1 MSTPM
6 YELELET
13 EWEDELEMEG
23 EWEGEDEQFFGRLA
37 SLARRAARSPALRRI
52 GLSAARS
59 ALRGLSGVGGRIA
72 GATGRQLGAQAANV
86 LGGYLP
92 QSEFEDE
99 VEGEWETEVEGEDEM
114 FASPGQAA
122 QTAALMAHL
131 GRAAAEAES
140 EDESEAFLGALIP
153 LAARLVPRVAPAIMR
168 ATPQLVR
175 SMSNVGRTL
184 LNNPSTRPLVN
195 ALPTVARNTAASLAR
210 QVAAGRQITPQ
221 TAVRTL
227 AQQTANVLGNP
238 QRAVR
243 AYRQTRTLDRRYHG
257 GRVAA
262 PAGAGGAAGAGA
274 DIGAA
279 GNGIAAD
286 QPSTCQCGAQ
296 AMY

>member
-6 YELELET
+6 YEYEFGT

-23 EWEGEDEQFFGRLA
+23 EWEGEDESEQFFGRLA
-37 SLARRAARSPALRRI
+37 SLARRAASSPALRRI

-72 GATGRQLGAQAANV
+72 GATGRQLGGQAANV

-92 QSEFEDE
+92 QSEFEGE
-99 VEGEWETEVEGEDEM
+99 FEGEWETEIEGEDET
-114 FASPGQAA
+114 FVNPRQTA
-122 QTAALMAHL
+122 QTTALMAHL

-140 EDESEAFLGALIP
+140 EDEAEAFLGALIP

-175 SMSNVGRTL
+175 GMSNVGRTL
-184 LNNPSTRPLVN
+184 LNNPSTRPLIN

-210 QVAAGRQITPQ
+210 QVASGRQITPR

-227 AQQTANVLGNP
+227 ARQTANVLGNP
-238 QRAVR
+238 QRAVS
-243 AYRQTRTLDRRYHG
+243 AYRQARGLDRRYHG
-257 GRVAA
+257 GA
-262 PAGAGGAAGAGA
+262 AGAGAVAGAGA
-274 DIGAA
+274 DIAA
-279 GNGIAAD
+279 GNGMAVD
-286 QPSTCQCGAQ
+286 QPSSCQCGAQ

>member
-6 YELELET
+6 YEYELES
-13 EWEDELEMEG
+13 EWEDELELEG
-23 EWEGEDEQFFGRLA
+23 EWEGEDESEQFFGRLA
-37 SLARRAARSPALRRI
+37 SLARRAASSPALRRI

-59 ALRGLSGVGGRIA
+59 ALRGLSGVGGRIG
-72 GATGRQLGAQAANV
+72 GATGRRLGGQAANI

-92 QSEFEDE
+92 QSEFEGE
-99 VEGEWETEVEGEDEM
+99 FEGEWETEMEGEDEM
-114 FASPGQAA
+114 FAANPRQAA

-131 GRAAAEAES
+131 GHAAAEAES

-175 SMSNVGRTL
+175 GMSNVGRTL
-184 LNNPSTRPLVN
+184 LNNPTTRPLVR

-210 QVAAGRQITPQ
+210 QVASGRQITPQ

-227 AQQTANVLGNP
+227 ARQTANVLGNP
-238 QRAVR
+238 QRAVN
-243 AYRQTRTLDRRYHG
+243 AYKQSRTLERRYHG
-257 GRVAA
+257 GG
-262 PAGAGGAAGAGA
+262 AGAG
-274 DIGAA
+274 
-279 GNGIAAD
+279 IAAATNGVATD
-286 QPSTCQCGAQ
+286 QPGTCQCGAQ

>member
-6 YELELET
+6 YEYEFET
-13 EWEDELEMEG
+13 EWEDELEVEG
-23 EWEGEDEQFFGRLA
+23 EWEGEDETEQFFGRLA
-37 SLARRAARSPALRRI
+37 SLARRAASSPALRRI

-72 GATGRQLGAQAANV
+72 GAPGRQLGAQAANV

-92 QSEFEDE
+92 QSEFEGE

-114 FASPGQAA
+114 FANPRQAA
-122 QTAALMAHL
+122 QTTALMAHL
-131 GRAAAEAES
+131 GHAAAEAES
-140 EDESEAFLGALIP
+140 EDEAEAFLGALIP

-175 SMSNVGRTL
+175 GMSNVGRTL
-184 LNNPSTRPLVN
+184 LNNPSTRPLIN

-210 QVAAGRQITPQ
+210 QVASGRQITPR

-227 AQQTANVLGNP
+227 ARQTANVLGNP
-238 QRAVR
+238 QRAVS
-243 AYRQTRTLDRRYHG
+243 AYRQARALDGRYH
-257 GRVAA
+257 
-262 PAGAGGAAGAGA
+262 GGAAGAGA
-274 DIGAA
+274 GAGAGADIAA

-286 QPSTCQCGAQ
+286 QSGSCQCGAQ

>member
-1 MSTPM
+1 
-6 YELELET
+6 
-13 EWEDELEMEG
+13 
-23 EWEGEDEQFFGRLA
+23 
-37 SLARRAARSPALRRI
+37 
-52 GLSAARS
+52 
-59 ALRGLSGVGGRIA
+59 
-72 GATGRQLGAQAANV
+72 
-86 LGGYLP
+86 
-92 QSEFEDE
+92 
-99 VEGEWETEVEGEDEM
+99 M

-210 QVAAGRQITPQ
+210 QVAAGRPITPQ

-227 AQQTANVLGNP
+227 ARQTANVLSNP

-243 AYRQTRTLDRRYHG
+243 AYRQTRTLDRRFHG
-257 GRVAA
+257 ARVASPAGAA
-262 PAGAGGAAGAGA
+262 PAGVGAGA
-274 DIGAA
+274 DIAA

>member
-6 YELELET
+6 YEYET

-23 EWEGEDEQFFGRLA
+23 EWEGEDESEQFFGRLA
-37 SLARRAARSPALRRI
+37 SLARRAAGSPALRRI

-59 ALRGLSGVGGRIA
+59 ALRGLSGVGGRIG

-99 VEGEWETEVEGEDEM
+99 GEGEWETEIEGEVEM
-114 FASPGQAA
+114 FANPTQAA
-122 QTAALMAHL
+122 QTTALMAHL
-131 GRAAAEAES
+131 GHAAAEAES

-175 SMSNVGRTL
+175 GMSNIGRTL
-184 LNNPSTRPLVN
+184 LNNPRTRPLIR

-210 QVAAGRQITPQ
+210 QVASGRQITPQ

-227 AQQTANVLGNP
+227 ARQTANVLGNP
-238 QRAVR
+238 QRAVN
-243 AYRQTRTLDRRYHG
+243 AYRQARTLDRRYHG
-257 GRVAA
+257 G
-262 PAGAGGAAGAGA
+262 AAGAGA
-274 DIGAA
+274 AAGADAGIAAA
-279 GNGIAAD
+279 GNGAAAD
-286 QPSTCQCGAQ
+286 QPGSCQCGAQ

>member
-6 YELELET
+6 YEYET
-13 EWEDELEMEG
+13 EWEDELEIEG
-23 EWEGEDEQFFGRLA
+23 EWEGEDESEQFFGRLA

-59 ALRGLSGVGGRIA
+59 ALRGLSGAGGRIA
-72 GATGRQLGAQAANV
+72 GATGRRLGAQAANV

-92 QSEFEDE
+92 QSEIEGEF
-99 VEGEWETEVEGEDEM
+99 EGEWETEIEGEDEM
-114 FASPGQAA
+114 FANAGQAA

-131 GRAAAEAES
+131 GQAAAEAES

-168 ATPQLVR
+168 ASPQLIR
-175 SMSNVGRTL
+175 GISNVGRTL
-184 LNNPSTRPLVN
+184 LNNPTTRPLIR

-210 QVAAGRQITPQ
+210 QVASGRQITPQ

-227 AQQTANVLGNP
+227 ARQTANVLGNP
-238 QRAVR
+238 QRAVS
-243 AYRQTRTLDRRYHG
+243 AYRQARRLDRRYHTS
-257 GRVAA
+257 R
-262 PAGAGGAAGAGA
+262 AGAGIAT
-274 DIGAA
+274 A
-279 GNGIAAD
+279 GNGVAVD
-286 QPSTCQCGAQ
+286 QPGSCQCGAQ

>member
-6 YELELET
+6 YEYET
-13 EWEDELEMEG
+13 EWEDELEMED
-23 EWEGEDEQFFGRLA
+23 EWEGEDESEQFFGRLA
-37 SLARRAARSPALRRI
+37 SLARRAGRSPALRRI

-59 ALRGLSGVGGRIA
+59 ALRGLSGVGGRIG

-92 QSEFEDE
+92 QSEFEGEFED
-99 VEGEWETEVEGEDEM
+99 EWETEIEGEVEM
-114 FASPGQAA
+114 FASPSQVA

-131 GRAAAEAES
+131 GHAAAEAES

-168 ATPQLVR
+168 ATPHLVR
-175 SMSNVGRTL
+175 GISNVGRTL
-184 LNNPSTRPLVN
+184 LNNPTTRPLIR

-210 QVAAGRQITPQ
+210 QVASGRQITPQ
-221 TAVRTL
+221 IAVRTL

-238 QRAVR
+238 RRAAR
-243 AYRQTRTLDRRYHG
+243 AGRQARTLDRRYHRG
-257 GRVAA
+257 G
-262 PAGAGGAAGAGA
+262 AGAGAGAGA
-274 DIGAA
+274 DIAAA
-279 GNGIAAD
+279 GNGVAAD
-286 QPSTCQCGAQ
+286 AGSCQCGAQ